1 MSNFFKKLRLV
12 RQINEKKRRERDLRE
27 IKHRIVLK
35 IDEVGNILMV
45 VRTPSGETA
54 IRKFEDK
61 ETVKDIRNAVTEV
74 VVVATHNYT
83 ADSI

>member
-35 IDEVGNILMV
+35 IDDEGNILMV

-74 VVVATHNYT
+74 VTVATHSYT
-83 ADSI
+83 VDSI